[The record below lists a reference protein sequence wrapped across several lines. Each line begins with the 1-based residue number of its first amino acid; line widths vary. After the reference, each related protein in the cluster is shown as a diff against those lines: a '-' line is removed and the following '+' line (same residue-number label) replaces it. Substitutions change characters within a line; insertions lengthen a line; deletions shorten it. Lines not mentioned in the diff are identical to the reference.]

1 MRKLLLLLL
10 ASVVVFGSSCA
21 AKWYSVSP
29 TSGIS
34 PLNDNN
40 AANCSLTPDLW
51 PVAPGTYRMI
61 HYRLVQGASVREDS
75 TSCGAGNTFNFPA
88 WPVPAAGTATKLV
101 WASDSGGVGCDTA
114 KVVVPAIALKAP
126 ARPTLY

>member
-10 ASVVVFGSSCA
+10 ASVVVLGSSCA

-29 TSGIS
+29 TSGTS

-40 AANCSLTPDLW
+40 NPICTTTPDLW
-51 PVAPGTYRMI
+51 PVTPGTFRMI
-61 HYRLVQGASVREDS
+61 HYRLVQGATIKEDS
-75 TSCGAGNTFNFPA
+75 LSCPAGTTFNFPS
-88 WPVPAAGTATKLV
+88 WPVPTAANATKLV

-114 KVVVPAIALKAP
+114 KVVVPTLALKAP
-126 ARPTLY
+126 ARPTLH